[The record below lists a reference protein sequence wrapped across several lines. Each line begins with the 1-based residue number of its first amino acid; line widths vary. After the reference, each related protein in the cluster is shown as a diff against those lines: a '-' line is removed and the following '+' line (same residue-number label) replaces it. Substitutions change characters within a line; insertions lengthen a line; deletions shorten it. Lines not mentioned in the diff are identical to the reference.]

1 MCEILLQLHELAR
14 LGSAL
19 DGIERAQRLDIIGR
33 RHDGRL
39 LAAHDAHEVL
49 ELHLVRKCRVN
60 GGLLD
65 VGGLDHEARE
75 REQARG
81 KPEGGRARTAR
92 VAQ

>member
-1 MCEILLQLHELAR
+1 MAQICAKSSYSSTSSPVSAAR
-14 LGSAL
+14 LTAL
-19 DGIERAQRLDIIGR
+19 SAQRLDVVGR
-33 RHDGRL
+33 RHDRGL
-39 LAAHDAHEVL
+39 LAAHDAYEVL

-81 KPEGGRARTAR
+81 KPEGG
-92 VAQ
+92 